1 MKFSVELFC
10 SLGSTCSGGLKA
22 KSFRVTSFKGGIKN
36 SEPGGSEGGK
46 KVTNNS
52 VKLSYRSDDDENNV
66 NGSPK
71 AQNTSVSYTSGTDD
85 SITGQPAIQKLFKR
99 WLALLRTQSPIQV
112 IDEALGGEQVP
123 QTTKP
128 ETETEIRKTENL
140 QSTKYTVSSW
150 FWSLDAAIKIPLL
163 LL

>member
-1 MKFSVELFC
+1 MKLFC
-10 SLGSTCSGGLKA
+10 SLGSSCNGGLRA
-22 KSFRVTSFKGGIKN
+22 KPFRVTSFKGSIKN
-36 SEPGGSEGGK
+36 NESGGSEGGK

-71 AQNTSVSYTSGTDD
+71 AQNTSLSYTSETED
-85 SITGQPAIQKLFKR
+85 SITGQPAIQKLFKK
-99 WLALLRTQSPIQV
+99 WLTLLRTQSPIQV

-123 QTTKP
+123 PATKQ
-128 ETETEIRKTENL
+128 ETETEIRKTESL
-140 QSTKYTVSSW
+140 QSTKNTVWSW